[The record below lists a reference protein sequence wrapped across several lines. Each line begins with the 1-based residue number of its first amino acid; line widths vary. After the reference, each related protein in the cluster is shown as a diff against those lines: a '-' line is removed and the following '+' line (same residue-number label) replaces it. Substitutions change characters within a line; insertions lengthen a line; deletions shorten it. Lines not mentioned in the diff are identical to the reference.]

1 MSIYLGFC
9 FYCQFC
15 YLKWIDLWKPLIQ
28 PICIFLL
35 FLCRQSFQW
44 SHLLHRTLQS
54 KTWFGFM
61 ASSVFFVLV
70 IILKRLMMSY
80 ILFCMAKYWWINT
93 KAEGCPAVQIA
104 SIKTFFSQI
113 LITFLRVFH
122 EYSWIWTSNSFRFNE
137 HEVKQIWWLFVH
149 V

>member
-54 KTWFGFM
+54 NTWFGFM

-80 ILFCMAKYWWINT
+80 SLFCMAKYKGGGMSSSTNCFN
-93 KAEGCPAVQIA
+93 KD
-104 SIKTFFSQI
+104 FYFSNFDNI
-113 LITFLRVFH
+113 FTCL
-122 EYSWIWTSNSFRFNE
+122 SWIFMNMNIEFFQ
-137 HEVKQIWWLFVH
+137 V
-149 V
+149 